1 VQEKISRELRNRGK
15 DVKREISKGKICVW
29 REKEKREDRERKK
42 KKKKKEIKRKGKK
55 DMKRDDVKIK

>member
-42 KKKKKEIKRKGKK
+42 KKKEERNKEERQERYEEG
-55 DMKRDDVKIK
+55 